1 LVAGHEAVGRC
12 ITVCNESPVL
22 YQKGPRQVSAGCRSP
37 PKPLLFWDAGSDFR
51 PQRYQDSSSH
61 HLWARH
67 VPQDKKRS
75 YEICRGQVPD
85 NWGQLDVGLLM
96 GEGAMLDLNLTCN
109 VRLTSDVSS
118 LLVRQAKIRESWDS
132 EKYCISD

>member
-1 LVAGHEAVGRC
+1 
-12 ITVCNESPVL
+12 
-22 YQKGPRQVSAGCRSP
+22 
-37 PKPLLFWDAGSDFR
+37 
-51 PQRYQDSSSH
+51 
-61 HLWARH
+61 
-67 VPQDKKRS
+67 
-75 YEICRGQVPD
+75 
-85 NWGQLDVGLLM
+85 M